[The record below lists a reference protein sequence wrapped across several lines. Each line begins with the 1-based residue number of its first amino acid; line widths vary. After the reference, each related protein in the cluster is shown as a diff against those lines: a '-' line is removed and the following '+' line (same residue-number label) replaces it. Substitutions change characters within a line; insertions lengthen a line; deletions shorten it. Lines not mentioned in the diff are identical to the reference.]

1 MPFTNP
7 AAGAWPSTAAVRAGS
22 AGAREG
28 RDSCCRCQALSL
40 RSQTAA
46 HARWKM
52 SSSATGKTPP
62 PGFPQRTVPR
72 PWRPETPDALPSP
85 ILRRLS
91 RPRHAAPRLAARRC
105 GKQLLLAGD
114 VGMPPGCFR
123 GLCSGRGGAQIA
135 FEPPILTEGLRWRAF
150 SQFDAYHH
158 VLWTTATS
166 VGQAGASPSQCARG
180 LVTRHTP
187 PSTAKRGRPQ
197 GVARACC
204 NGIGNEPRRG
214 PRPLAPPRPR
224 SIAQGRSD
232 RCS

>member
-1 MPFTNP
+1 MENVKQRHRKDTPTGLSPTDRPEALAPGNP
-7 AAGAWPSTAAVRAGS
+7 
-22 AGAREG
+22 
-28 RDSCCRCQALSL
+28 L
-40 RSQTAA
+40 RSSLTHPA
-46 HARWKM
+46 
-52 SSSATGKTPP
+52 PP
-62 PGFPQRTVPR
+62 VQ
-72 PWRPETPDALPSP
+72 
-85 ILRRLS
+85 
-91 RPRHAAPRLAARRC
+91 AAPRLAARRY

-187 PSTAKRGRPQ
+187 PSTAKRGRTAEGSP
-197 GVARACC
+197 
-204 NGIGNEPRRG
+204 
-214 PRPLAPPRPR
+214 
-224 SIAQGRSD
+224 
-232 RCS
+232 

>member
-91 RPRHAAPRLAARRC
+91 RPRQAAPRLAARRC

-187 PSTAKRGRPQ
+187 PSTAKRGRTAE
-197 GVARACC
+197 GS
-204 NGIGNEPRRG
+204 PRLLQRYW
-214 PRPLAPPRPR
+214 
-224 SIAQGRSD
+224 
-232 RCS
+232 